1 MVKGKKIAGT
11 GNNHRLLI
19 LYFGLHDFWY
29 WGRPQARHGSPLWWT
44 VASRARR
51 PGGGAYEAASAQGA
65 APPRTA
71 HGKCPNSR
79 AGPGGPAR
87 VRRPAPQWWEA
98 DDTIDSEMGAGALAR
113 RILPLLAFIIF
124 GGLSCAP
131 PTAIAT
137 FAGDADKAITAGTPI
152 FADIHESCVR
162 RQAEEQPLTPQY
174 PHAGQ
179 TQTAAG
185 DETVCASFASEVQEL
200 ESVSSILSAYFRAMQ
215 QLARFDQTNV
225 STQAEHAGANIGTAA
240 ILSLN
245 QTDAVAKL
253 SGLITRALTGHY
265 QRSKLGEFLRTADP
279 HVTAV
284 SQALETVLTKDYGS
298 LLDEEERATKRRYG
312 EVSRATEPA
321 TVLLLNRAY
330 LEDLHEVQRRRAA
343 AKAYAEVLRQARE
356 GHHLLASTGHLNN
369 KELSLAL
376 QPYVS
381 KLQAFA
387 PSIQTQ
393 P

>member
-1 MVKGKKIAGT
+1 MPGQAA
-11 GNNHRLLI
+11 RR
-19 LYFGLHDFWY
+19 GL
-29 WGRPQARHGSPLWWT
+29 
-44 VASRARR
+44 RARLR
-51 PGGGAYEAASAQGA
+51 GLPESGPEGPAQRK
-65 APPRTA
+65 APPHQEQPTRNLQT
-71 HGKCPNSR
+71 
-79 AGPGGPAR
+79 
-87 VRRPAPQWWEA
+87 PQRWEA
-98 DDTIDSEMGAGALAR
+98 DDTIDSEMRAAPQAVQIALGLA
-113 RILPLLAFIIF
+113 LLVL

-162 RQAEEQPLTPQY
+162 RRAEEEPLTPQY

-179 TQTAAG
+179 TAPGAAAG
-185 DETVCASFASEVQEL
+185 ESVCASFAPEVQEL
-200 ESVSSILSAYFRAMQ
+200 ENVSGILSAYFRAMQ
-215 QLARFDQTNV
+215 ELAAFDQTNV
-225 STQAEHAGANIGTAA
+225 SAEAEHAGANVGTAA

-253 SGLITRALTGHY
+253 AGLITRAVTGHY
-265 QRSKLGEFLRTADP
+265 QRSKLVEFLRTADP
-279 HVTAV
+279 HVAVV

-312 EVSRATEPA
+312 EVSHAKEPA

-330 LEDLHEVQRRRAA
+330 TEDLNELQQRRAA
-343 AKAYAEVLRQARE
+343 AKAYVTVLEQVRN
-356 GHHLLASTGHLNN
+356 GHHVLASTQHLKNR
-369 KELSLAL
+369 ELSLAL

-387 PSIQTQ
+387 PPIQTQ